1 MYGISLCSV
10 NDGGGVDPTALTKQ
24 NSGSKGALKG
34 PGKMAIHPVL
44 KEIVLLTG
52 DERDGYWLMH
62 TKDGDVYCSQ
72 VSLFAAVL
80 S

>member
-1 MYGISLCSV
+1 
-10 NDGGGVDPTALTKQ
+10 
-24 NSGSKGALKG
+24 
-34 PGKMAIHPVL
+34 MAIHPVL